1 MPEYTTLIDTDELA
15 ALLATDRCRVMDC
28 RFDLAAPARG
38 YADYLA
44 AHIPGAFYA
53 DLDRDLA
60 GPVTPASGR
69 HPLPNPRA
77 FAAFLGARGIGRDT
91 QVVAYDAGSGAI
103 AARAWWLLRWLGHDR
118 AAVLNG
124 GFGRWSQE
132 GRAVV
137 QGEASMPG
145 AREFVARPRN
155 RRVTATAE
163 LERAVAEG
171 SELRLVDAREAV
183 RFRGEAEPIDSVAG
197 HIPGA
202 LNFPLGQSLGPDGR
216 WKSHAELVDRW
227 REVLGEPPGGP
238 WTAMCGSGVT
248 ACHLVLSGLLA
259 GYQEPSLY
267 AGSWSEWI
275 RHPGRPVATGP
286 AGSSAEP
293 AST

>member
-15 ALLATDRCRVMDC
+15 ALLALDGCRVLDC

-38 YADYLA
+38 YEDYLA

-60 GPVTPASGR
+60 AAVTPASGR
-69 HPLPNPRA
+69 HPLPDPTA

-118 AAVLNG
+118 AAVLDG
-124 GFGRWSQE
+124 GFGRWLKE
-132 GRAVV
+132 RRAVEH
-137 QGEASMPG
+137 GSAPMP
-145 AREFVARPRN
+145 AAIPFVGRPRA
-155 RRVTATAE
+155 RLVTTTAE

-171 SELRLVDAREAV
+171 GGLRLVDAREAA
-183 RFRGEAEPIDSVAG
+183 RFRGDAEPIDAVAG

-216 WKSHAELVDRW
+216 WKSRDELVDTW
-227 REVLGEPPGGP
+227 RDVLGEPPGAP

-259 GYQEPSLY
+259 GYQEPSVY
-267 AGSWSEWI
+267 VGSWSEWI

-286 AGSSAEP
+286 SGAGAEP